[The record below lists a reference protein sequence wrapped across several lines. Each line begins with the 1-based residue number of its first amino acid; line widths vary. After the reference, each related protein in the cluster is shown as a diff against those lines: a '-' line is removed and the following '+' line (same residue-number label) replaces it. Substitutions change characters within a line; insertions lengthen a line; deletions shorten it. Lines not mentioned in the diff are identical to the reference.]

1 MRKTGGPP
9 CACGCGKSVCGN
21 TSWEVGEIRWNKYA
35 SKDCATSQYSRQQ
48 KISGITKYVGVY
60 LPQHEKA
67 DLYGYVY
74 EHVIAAEKVLG
85 KSPPKG
91 VIVHHVDE
99 DPSNNQ
105 NNNLVICQDQTYH
118 LLLHSRRDA
127 LLACGN
133 PDWRRCTIC
142 KEYGD
147 PTKMVKAN
155 GKGVPCH
162 LECRKKASNEAYRR
176 KIGREVKKI
185 LQRSSEEISESIIRR
200 TEPFRCRHSMTHENA
215 YLDKYGYLHCRIC
228 RLAAGRRRRGP
239 AKEATT

>member
-1 MRKTGGPP
+1 
-9 CACGCGKSVCGN
+9 
-21 TSWEVGEIRWNKYA
+21 VGL
-35 SKDCATSQYSRQQ
+35 
-48 KISGITKYVGVY
+48 Y

-74 EHVIAAEKVLG
+74 EHILAAEKVLG

-105 NNNLVICQDQTYH
+105 NNNLVICQDQNYH

-147 PTKMVKAN
+147 PTKLVKAN
-155 GKGVPCH
+155 GEGVPCH

-185 LQRSSEEISESIIRR
+185 LQRSSEEISESIARR
-200 TEPFRCRHSMTHENA
+200 TEPFRCGHSMTHENA
-215 YLDKYGYLHCRIC
+215 YLDKYGYLYCRIC
-228 RLAAGRRRRGP
+228 RLAAGRRRR
-239 AKEATT
+239 ATA